1 MRNNST
7 YFYKQIIPEP
17 CINSLDRKFKNQKVA
32 LYFRS
37 GNYVLFK
44 KFFCFLA
51 LILTSS
57 WQD

>member
-17 CINSLDRKFKNQKVA
+17 CINSVDARFKNQKVA
-32 LYFRS
+32 LYFKT
-37 GNYVLFK
+37 GNYVLFLK
-44 KFFCFLA
+44 NTCFLL
-51 LILTSS
+51 LILISS